1 MENSKN
7 WFRLVVPAGWT
18 DVLIRT
24 VKVALVAFV
33 MLHLKEFL
41 DGGGF
46 DTPDIAVDASVV
58 AAGTLVLNAILVLT
72 KRSTK

>member
-1 MENSKN
+1 MENSKG
-7 WFRLVVPAGWT
+7 WFKLVLPAGWK

-33 MLHLKEFL
+33 MLHVKEFL

-46 DTPDIAVDASVV
+46 DTPDIAIDAAVV
-58 AAGTLVLNAILVLT
+58 ASGTLVLNAVLMLM
-72 KRSTK
+72 K